1 MQPGFKIHA
10 KIAIRENKMYFAK
23 NLHSMKKLILLSALT
38 LTCSFAVKAQNSAEE
53 KAWMAFMTPG
63 EQHNTMAAENGI
75 WDEEITFYMAPGAP
89 PTTAKSVCT
98 NEMILGGR
106 YQRSVHKGEMMGMPF
121 EGEGITGYDNGRKI
135 FFSTWIDNM
144 GTGIMYSEGKYDPV
158 KKQLEF
164 KGKSTDPASG
174 AAKAFRQ
181 TMKNID
187 ADHQVME
194 MYMVNKGKE
203 FKSMEIRFTRRK

>member
-1 MQPGFKIHA
+1 
-10 KIAIRENKMYFAK
+10 
-23 NLHSMKKLILLSALT
+23 MKKLVLLSALA
-38 LTCSFAVKAQNSAEE
+38 LTCSFAVSAQDAADE

-63 EQHNTMAAENGI
+63 TAHNTLAAGNGT
-75 WDEEITFYMAPGAP
+75 WDEEITLYRTDGAP
-89 PTTAKSVCT
+89 PTVAKSTCT

-121 EGEGITGYDNGRKI
+121 EGEGISGYDNGRKI
-135 FFSTWIDNM
+135 YFSTWVDNM

-158 KKQLEF
+158 KKQLVL
-164 KGKSTDPASG
+164 KGKSTDPATG
-174 AAKAFRQ
+174 KAMDFRQ
-181 TMKNID
+181 TMKSVD

-194 MYMVNKGKE
+194 MYMISKGKE

>member
-1 MQPGFKIHA
+1 
-10 KIAIRENKMYFAK
+10 
-23 NLHSMKKLILLSALT
+23 MKKLVLFSALT
-38 LTCSFAVKAQNSAEE
+38 LICSFAVKAQSSAEE

-63 EQHNTMAAENGI
+63 EQHNAMAAENGV
-75 WDEEITFYMAPGAP
+75 WDEEITFYMTPGAP

-135 FFSTWIDNM
+135 FFSTWVDNM
-144 GTGIMYSEGKYDPV
+144 GTGMMYSEGKYDPV
-158 KKQLEF
+158 KKQLVF
-164 KGKSTDPASG
+164 KGKSTDPATG
-174 AAKAFRQ
+174 MAKEFRQ